1 MKRIA
6 TVLNIKNFF
15 IYFWL
20 RQVSV
25 AGSSCSEPGATLGE
39 VHRLLLVVTYLI
51 AEKGSRA
58 CGLQLLWSLGSTAQL
73 HVESSQIRDQTL
85 VLFIDRQILNHWA
98 TREVPNY

>member
-39 VHRLLLVVTYLI
+39 VHRLLLVVTSLV
-51 AEKGSRA
+51 AENRLQMQ
-58 CGLQLLWSLGSTAQL
+58 GLQ
-73 HVESSQIRDQTL
+73 
-85 VLFIDRQILNHWA
+85 
-98 TREVPNY
+98 

>member
-39 VHRLLLVVTYLI
+39 VHRLLLVVTYLVV
-51 AEKGSRA
+51 EH
-58 CGLQLLWSLGSTAQL
+58 LL
-73 HVESSQIRDQTL
+73 
-85 VLFIDRQILNHWA
+85 
-98 TREVPNY
+98 